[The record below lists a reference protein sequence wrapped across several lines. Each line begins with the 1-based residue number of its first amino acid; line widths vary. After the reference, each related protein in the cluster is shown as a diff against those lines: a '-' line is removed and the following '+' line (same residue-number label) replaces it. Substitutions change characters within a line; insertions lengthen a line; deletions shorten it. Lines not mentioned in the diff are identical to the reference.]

1 MAKSEIGKAIGEVVK
16 SLSPQLEDIKNT
28 TTMSSLILS
37 VCLIDT
43 LAGFYCGFEG
53 EGTKHKS
60 RFNKFTEKYLPKY
73 SSFLYDLRNGLVHS
87 FSNQSNFMFTESNE
101 FSNAF
106 PNLRKILDK
115 EIFDVNEFKKSIKD
129 AFEEYIH
136 DISDLDNNNLR
147 ANFMK
152 RFKKLGII
160 KEGGIPVLR
169 NSKGEIVSH
178 INDADKLPGTD
189 IPFGIADRVKTKN

>member
-1 MAKSEIGKAIGEVVK
+1 MAKSEIENAIREVVK
-16 SLSPQLEDIKNT
+16 SLSPQLEDIKNAST
-28 TTMSSLILS
+28 ISSLILS

-53 EGTKHKS
+53 AGKKHKS
-60 RFNKFTEKYLPKY
+60 RFNKFTEKYLPNH
-73 SSFLYDLRNGLVHS
+73 SAFLYDLRNGLVHS
-87 FSNQSNFMFTESNE
+87 FSNQSNFIFTESDE
-101 FSNAF
+101 FSTAF
-106 PNLRKILDK
+106 PHLRKILDK
-115 EIFDVNEFKKSIKD
+115 EIFKVNEFKKSIED
-129 AFEEYIH
+129 AFEEYIQ
-136 DISDLDNNNLR
+136 DISDLDNQYLR

-178 INDADKLPGTD
+178 INDGDKLPGTN
-189 IPFGIADRVKTKN
+189 IPFGMADRIKTKS